1 MKLKSNKLMKRL
13 MAVLVVL
20 AITAMISIQAF
31 ASVWT
36 FGTSGS
42 GANAFAP
49 RGYSIDYYG
58 TELWLGNDYYDH
70 DGNTSGNQKAIK
82 FYSNGYTEQNEIAT
96 VATDSFTIH
105 AWFDKNPQGT
115 TFPSQVGKTYKDFL
129 VVSVNGG
136 SYIPINT
143 LGTAYNVTISNAV
156 RSSSIPDPDG
166 NTNQWC
172 VPITI
177 TLPANNTYVFA
188 FLSGVQA
195 NNGNT
200 LTIYESSTTGGVT
213 GYAGY
218 VSTSD
223 TNHFTYYQNNYT
235 DVYKYP
241 VVGSAVGTDSDGY
254 TLYQVSLQSLEHTLT
269 VTA

>member
-1 MKLKSNKLMKRL
+1 MKSNKLPGRL
-13 MAVLVVL
+13 IAVFVVL
-20 AITAMISIQAF
+20 AITAMFSLQAF

-42 GANAFAP
+42 GSNAFAP

-70 DGNTSGNQKAIK
+70 DGNTAGNQKAIK
-82 FYSNGYTEQNEIAT
+82 YYQNGFTELNELDT
-96 VATDSFTIH
+96 VSTDTFVLH
-105 AWFDKNPQGT
+105 AWFDKNPQGA
-115 TFPSQVGKTYKDFL
+115 TFPAQVNKTYKDFL

-136 SYIPINT
+136 SYVSINS
-143 LGTAYNVTISNAV
+143 LGTAYSVTIGDAT
-156 RSSSIPDPDG
+156 RSASIADPDG

-177 TLPANNTYVFA
+177 TLPANNTYTFA

-200 LTIYESSTTGGVT
+200 LTIYKSSTTEGVT

-223 TNHFTYYQNNYT
+223 TNHLSYYQNNY
-235 DVYKYP
+235 DSVYEYP
-241 VVGSAVGTDSDGY
+241 VVGSAVGTNSEGY
-254 TLYQVSLQSLEHTLT
+254 TLYQVSLQPLEHTLT
-269 VTA
+269 VTV

>member
-1 MKLKSNKLMKRL
+1 MKARKTTKRL
-13 MAVLVVL
+13 MAFFVIL
-20 AITAMISIQAF
+20 AVTAMFSLQAF

-82 FYSNGYTEQNEIAT
+82 FYANGYNEPNELDT
-96 VATDSFTIH
+96 VSTDTFTLH
-105 AWFDKNPQGT
+105 AWFDKNPQGS
-115 TFPSQVGKTYKDFL
+115 TFPSQVNKTYMDFL

-136 SYIPINT
+136 SYVPINT

-156 RSSSIPDPDG
+156 RSSSISDPDG

-172 VPITI
+172 VPISI
-177 TLPANNTYVFA
+177 TLPANNSYSFA

-200 LTIYESSTTGGVT
+200 LTIYQSTTTGGVP

-223 TNHFTYYQNNYT
+223 TNHLTYYQNNYNQ
-235 DVYKYP
+235 VYEYP
-241 VVGSAVGTDSDGY
+241 VVGSAIGTNSEGY
-254 TLYQVSLQSLEHTLT
+254 TLYSVSLQPLEHTLT
-269 VTA
+269 VTT